1 MIANAGK
8 RTVAIVPAA
17 GIGARMG
24 QDKALLQ
31 LGGMTAIERIV
42 ATCHAAGI
50 DEVIVVRRGDA
61 APIPDDLD
69 ALVVTTGSK
78 GEMADSLRLA
88 FLQLPRDA
96 ELVMLDPAQTLQAVE
111 NAQPISIIYEYMQLA
126 PVALVVTG
134 TARLPPPWMLSVV
147 AVGEARA
154 TSISTPSR

>member
-69 ALVVTTGSK
+69 RPRSWALH
-78 GEMADSLRLA
+78 ACC
-88 FLQLPRDA
+88 
-96 ELVMLDPAQTLQAVE
+96 
-111 NAQPISIIYEYMQLA
+111 
-126 PVALVVTG
+126 
-134 TARLPPPWMLSVV
+134 
-147 AVGEARA
+147 
-154 TSISTPSR
+154 